1 MKKGEGVTKGRGK
14 RRNITATVK
23 DMTGDKNSKVE
34 KKGQG
39 KRYRELVKL
48 QEIMTT
54 KRWLFFPL
62 SSGRKDCRSFD
73 NMILWGRHIFVNLIN
88 IWI

>member
-14 RRNITATVK
+14 RRDITATVK
-23 DMTGDKNSKVE
+23 DMRGDKNSKVE

-39 KRYRELVKL
+39 KRYQELVKL

-54 KRWLFFPL
+54 KRWLF
-62 SSGRKDCRSFD
+62 S
-73 NMILWGRHIFVNLIN
+73 VV
-88 IWI
+88 IWEKRL

>member
-14 RRNITATVK
+14 RRDN
-23 DMTGDKNSKVE
+23 MRGDKNSKVE

-54 KRWLFFPL
+54 KRWLF
-62 SSGRKDCRSFD
+62 S
-73 NMILWGRHIFVNLIN
+73 VV
-88 IWI
+88 IWEKRL

>member
-14 RRNITATVK
+14 RRDITATVK

-54 KRWLFFPL
+54 KRWLFSRCHL
-62 SSGRKDCRSFD
+62 GEK
-73 NMILWGRHIFVNLIN
+73 IVGNLIT
-88 IWI
+88 